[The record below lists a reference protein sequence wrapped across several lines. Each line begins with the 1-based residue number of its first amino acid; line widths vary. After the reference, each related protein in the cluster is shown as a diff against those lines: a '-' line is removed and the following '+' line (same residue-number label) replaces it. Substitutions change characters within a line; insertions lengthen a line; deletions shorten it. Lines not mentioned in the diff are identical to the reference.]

1 MISVSNAKMK
11 RNRGFMVYLKILKL
25 PNQFKCT
32 YHLHICF
39 DSLNGAE
46 LRVSLNV
53 ICAGNPNGRSVT
65 VM

>member
-1 MISVSNAKMK
+1 MPRGLFEVNRHGAAILHYEISIECQNEEKQ
-11 RNRGFMVYLKILKL
+11 RFYGYLKILKL

-46 LRVSLNV
+46 LKV
-53 ICAGNPNGRSVT
+53 
-65 VM
+65 